1 MKYVFNW
8 RDKKWR
14 KRTVAILT
22 FVVLLMIISHPEL
35 RLLFPLIDVLGI
47 DVLITLLSV
56 QFISLFGDYVKPSL
70 LFAYHNLLHPA
81 IGKLHSLLMFLS
93 GSFGHYITVK
103 FFSIYAKVLPN
114 YAIKG
119 DLRGNT

>member
-1 MKYVFNW
+1 MKNLFNW
-8 RDKKWR
+8 RDRKWQ
-14 KRTVAILT
+14 KRAWAILT

-35 RLLFPLIDVLGI
+35 RLLFPLIDALGI
-47 DVLITLLSV
+47 DVLLTLLSV

-70 LFAYHNLLHPA
+70 LLAYNNLLLPA

-93 GSFGHYITVK
+93 GSFGHCITVV
-103 FFSIYAKVLPN
+103 FFTYYAKVLPN

-119 DLRGNT
+119 DLRGKT